1 MEKFFYIKYLHK
13 NTKVYGQVWIEK
25 NTNTITKIKFEQ
37 KPQIETKLDF
47 INSFVH
53 AIPNFVENYEST
65 IKDNENFL
73 EKEEKLGLTEAIN
86 EYFKELK
93 NSVKKVK
100 ILSKLNTDEFFPVLY
115 GLESYILN
123 KLNVKLFPKKKC
135 KDDIFLYKKCVRLSF
150 IKPDNIIKDKK
161 FKNINAKLLEISIG
175 YIKEM
180 EKQKTPMDIINSF
193 GKAMNFLSNSMSLI
207 LEKKILELMI

>member
-1 MEKFFYIKYLHK
+1 M
-13 NTKVYGQVWIEK
+13 WIEK

-180 EKQKTPMDIINSF
+180 EKQK
-193 GKAMNFLSNSMSLI
+193 
-207 LEKKILELMI
+207 KKMIF